1 MKKFNIKNYLFIS
14 LVLIVSFLAFSDG
27 VKAYDYKN
35 VTLYSYS
42 DDKVFNSVDMGFATT
57 AATGVTCSFDGDE
70 GIVTYEKTFWKD
82 RIVAV
87 SGKAGKV
94 KVDCKTGNTMLYNA
108 NITVYNAPVEKT
120 VSVKSGETYIK
131 ENFISENLGL
141 HLGENYAANGDYSS
155 SNIYSNDGSN
165 WVNDGYSFT
174 APASG
179 TGIMDV
185 KSRYINGKTISIA
198 KVILNVNNNQTN
210 NNEEIMA
217 PISLSVG
224 EDKTIYNVGISPQ
237 ITFNTCS
244 NGIATITTVSNNLK
258 VHGNNSGSCNFI
270 VHVGGTSVAGK
281 NYRYTV
287 NVNNREN
294 TPSVDSRDINLK
306 VDESQVVNVGKNSQD
321 VGNNCGEGHVGIDRS
336 DIGNGNIKLTGLRG
350 LSERCKINFKKTD
363 GGYVQLNV
371 KVEDNS
377 SNGGS
382 TTGSNKASATIGG
395 NRIEPTNV
403 TGSIR
408 ADGLCDTYLIGFH
421 ASYRGATS
429 YYVPGRGATHN
440 MWLYQATDKCN
451 NNVYTAL
458 CYDPR
463 RTNPNNDI
471 YDPVAYVNPFDDV
484 DAFETSVGTSGTIA
498 KSAAIEAFALSIIQN
513 NFDEIQNSAKGKIA
527 AEIAI
532 RTFIY
537 GNYLG
542 LSTSSSGGELN
553 YRELFCAWSGQCEGQ
568 EWTNG
573 TFPFNEGIDGAGV
586 LALAKEYWLLG
597 NKAADTCMDGTC
609 DESEYLKN
617 IGYEVYLNQIND
629 TCSNIEN
636 NNMLYTT
643 TGIIT
648 GLDDYNVNYASI
660 TLKEF
665 TCPTGYECNIYVGDR
680 KIIPGVENNL
690 KGFSEKETLKIE
702 IKGNICDL
710 PTNLDGLFDLVIE
723 SYHPGDWRN
732 VITVKPRSRNLQRM
746 ILITE
751 QARIKTKINAFG
763 DGNGNGSGHGDG
775 PNKAKCNCS
784 SCGIP
789 SLTPGNP
796 EFNEEEFKRSECCTN
811 PNKQTGAQ
819 SQWVNSN
826 GGAQNYCASSTAC
839 GDVEWDVYCGPQDGD
854 TLSYH
859 IREAHNNVT
868 NQTDYKKC
876 VIDSGLDRAGNTYV
890 EKTVSYE
897 GQKYCTV
904 YCTED
909 WEMELPGYL
918 KNVYAGTGFN
928 LAIKK
933 VEGKRTCFTNTIK
946 VDEFKN
952 KLNEKNQAIVNA
964 ANKYLKA
971 KAALDAY
978 NSASKSNITIESKT
992 ITKTDYKSCPKNS
1005 NGDSIVNNPQVPS
1018 SMNCAKS
1025 SNENCSAKTY
1035 TNQNVVVSSRSYPIY
1050 SYNNISG
1057 SNLGSII
1064 TSSNGSISGG
1074 KFGSATRG
1082 INTCDITIKDPETE
1096 FKRENGLLVEKSESS
1111 EANKVYYSLSELVN
1125 AYKTAYDNAVKD
1137 RDNLVNTFS
1146 SCYTWTNDF
1155 DLNDIDISYTY
1166 ADSEMMNKITEGN
1179 NKFEVDGDISTK
1191 TTNIFCENG
1200 ANPTFTNCNG
1210 SGNEIANN
1218 QNLAI
1223 PGGDIS
1229 TGTLSNNK
1237 KDIPIDRYV
1246 QKVVDSSASYNIKGS
1261 FFVENTTGYV
1271 SYEAAPTREEL
1282 NKQQYVGKY
1291 WSSYYHTDDRVVPVS
1306 TTLPQGVYEYQL
1318 RFENVGM
1325 YNGNDRTTNS
1335 KSTGRL
1341 IGGTDGKGAKSVLK
1355 SYGKSNE
1362 TATTETCYFEIGETN
1377 SLCHCCGKEVE
1388 VTVVSLEVCPYGN
1401 CGASPGG
1408 YLSDN
1413 ADLSYYAR
1421 AVSLNDLN
1429 PNNRDLGSNW
1439 GGTRD
1444 GELYPFESQSIQKGQ
1459 ATRTEIER
1467 NGNSIYEEPQY
1478 SYTITPSGIVS
1489 IKNVSDNYSNNSLE
1503 CNANGINCLSGFL
1516 NNIDDLNGI
1525 TVNKRDTEFHTY
1537 TVDGR
1542 TLSWK

>member
-57 AATGVTCSFDGDE
+57 AAKGVTCSFDGDE

-108 NITVYNAPVEKT
+108 NITVYNTPVEKT

-174 APASG
+174 VPASG

-185 KSRYINGKTISIA
+185 KSPYKNGHSISIA
-198 KVILNVNNNQTN
+198 KVTLIVNENNLPNNNI
-210 NNEEIMA
+210 EDVA
-217 PISLSVG
+217 FPISLSVG

-237 ITFNTCS
+237 ITFNTCNS
-244 NGIATITTVSNNLK
+244 IATITAVSNNIK

-294 TPSVDSRDINLK
+294 TPTVDNRNVNLK
-306 VDESQVVNVGKNSQD
+306 VNESQVVNVGENSQNM
-321 VGNNCGEGHVGIDRS
+321 GNNCQNRVNIDTS
-336 DIGNGNIKLTGLRG
+336 DIGNGNVKLTGVRA
-350 LSERCKINFKKTD
+350 LSESCTINFKKTD
-363 GGYVQLNV
+363 GGYVKLNV
-371 KVEDNS
+371 TVEANS

-382 TTGSNKASATIGG
+382 TTGSNNNASATIGG

-421 ASYRGATS
+421 ATYRGTTS
-429 YYVPGRGATHN
+429 YTVPGRGVHN

-463 RTNPNNDI
+463 RKNPDNDI
-471 YDPVAYVNPFDDV
+471 YDPVAYVNPFDDI
-484 DAFETSVGTSGTIA
+484 DAFETSVGISGTTA

-513 NFDEIQNSAKGKIA
+513 NFEEIQNSAKGKIA

-542 LSTSSSGGELN
+542 LSNSSSGGELN

-617 IGYEVYLNQIND
+617 IGYEVYLNKGNE
-629 TCSNIEN
+629 TCTNIEN
-636 NNMLYTT
+636 NNMSYTA
-643 TGIIT
+643 TGVIT
-648 GLDDYNVNYASI
+648 GLDDYNESYATI

-665 TCPTGYECNIYVGDR
+665 TCPAGYECNVYVGDR
-680 KIIPGVENNL
+680 KITPGAPNNL
-690 KGFSEKETLKIE
+690 KGFGERENLKVE
-702 IKGNICDL
+702 IKGNICGL
-710 PTNLDGLFDLVIE
+710 PANLDGLFDLVIE
-723 SYHPGDWRN
+723 GHHPADWRN
-732 VITVKPRSRNLQRM
+732 VITVKARSGNLQRM

-751 QARIKTKINAFG
+751 QEKIKTSINVF
-763 DGNGNGSGHGDG
+763 DKN
-775 PNKAKCNCS
+775 KCNCS
-784 SCGIP
+784 SPP
-789 SLTPGNP
+789 ST
-796 EFNEEEFKRSECCTN
+796 TN
-811 PNKQTGAQ
+811 P
-819 SQWVNSN
+819 
-826 GGAQNYCASSTAC
+826 C

-859 IREAHNNVT
+859 IREAHDNEN
-868 NQTDYKKC
+868 NQTNYKKC
-876 VIDSGLDRAGNTYV
+876 VIDPGLDRAGNTYV
-890 EKTVSYE
+890 EKTVSYD

-933 VEGKRTCFTNTIK
+933 VEGKRTCFTDTIK

-952 KLNEKNQAIVNA
+952 NLNTKNKAVVAA
-964 ANKYLKA
+964 ANNYLKA
-971 KAALDAY
+971 KAAKEAYDA
-978 NSASKSNITIESKT
+978 A
-992 ITKTDYKSCPKNS
+992 
-1005 NGDSIVNNPQVPS
+1005 VNNGGKEKHQIPKKEYSDYSKCRKDEYNRPIDPS
-1018 SMNCAKS
+1018 KCGEM
-1025 SNENCSAKTY
+1025 KTCDSVDYY
-1035 TNQNVVVSSRSYPIY
+1035 TVLVGGKNYLEY
-1050 SYNNISG
+1050 SYSDIFGNISSTTRNISAQSYG
-1057 SNLGSII
+1057 GATGDACNHTII
-1064 TSSNGSISGG
+1064 
-1074 KFGSATRG
+1074 
-1082 INTCDITIKDPETE
+1082 DPEE
-1096 FKRENGLLVEKSESS
+1096 DFLEKNGLSS
-1111 EANKVYYSLSELVN
+1111 YGSLSNAVN
-1125 AYKTAYDNAVKD
+1125 STKTAYDNAVKD

-1146 SCYTWTNDF
+1146 SCYTWTNNF

-1179 NKFEVDGDISTK
+1179 NKFEVDGDIATTTK
-1191 TTNIFCENG
+1191 NMYCIEG
-1200 ANPTFTNCNG
+1200 ANSTFTTCRNG
-1210 SGNEIANN
+1210 NGTEIANN

-1246 QKVVDSSASYNIKGS
+1246 QKVVDGSASYNIKGS

-1503 CNANGINCLSGFL
+1503 CNANGVNCLSDFL
-1516 NNIDDLNGI
+1516 NNIDDLNGV